1 MLAPKTSHQSPLRP
15 IPRPKLRI
23 LLVSDS
29 RDALQQLHRRLRLTR
44 CEITGVSSL
53 AELASAAQVEQD
65 LAIIDVGSE
74 QIAPVLQTLRE
85 GNVLNKIP
93 VLVQTTRL
101 NNEMGVA
108 GVLPTYRAM
117 PCSHT
122 ELQTL
127 LRYYDE
133 PRYDSLSSGRGVL

>member
-1 MLAPKTSHQSPLRP
+1 LA
-15 IPRPKLRI
+15 
-23 LLVSDS
+23 
-29 RDALQQLHRRLRLTR
+29 
-44 CEITGVSSL
+44 G
-53 AELASAAQVEQD
+53 AAQVEQD

-85 GNVLNKIP
+85 GNTLNKIP

-101 NNEMGVA
+101 NNEVGVA

-127 LRYYDE
+127 LRYYNE